1 MECFNNLIKYCN
13 YAKVLALNN
22 DVKLSG
28 ESKIVNGVPLV
39 ILTFEKSGKKIIA
52 SKEMKDIL
60 TTTDMTKCYTEIDT
74 IIKNLD
80 KLIKEDF
87 IC

>member
-1 MECFNNLIKYCN
+1 MECYNNLIMYCN
-13 YAKVLALNN
+13 YAKALAFRN

-28 ESKIVNGVPLV
+28 ESRIVNGIPLV
-39 ILTFEKSGKKIIA
+39 ILTFEKSDKKVIF

-60 TTTDMTKCYTEIDT
+60 SATDLSKYYNQMNA
-74 IIKNLD
+74 IIKNID
-80 KLIKEDF
+80 SLIKEDY